1 MKLPMQP
8 IHLDSLGVARFAK
21 NRIVDDLLEFA
32 SSRGFGLNEI
42 AVGDYSDDE
51 HMQMAQL
58 IGYSVG
64 GYGELS
70 YVSDESFNSAHEKA
84 KELQK

>member
-8 IHLDSLGVARFAK
+8 IHLDSLGVARFTK

-32 SSRGFGLNEI
+32 ASRGFGLNEI
-42 AVGDYSDDE
+42 AAGDYSDYE

-58 IGYSVG
+58 IGYSLS

-70 YVSDESFNSAHEKA
+70 YVSDESFNSAHENA
-84 KELQK
+84 KGLQQ

>member
-1 MKLPMQP
+1 MNLPMQQ
-8 IHLDSLGVARFAK
+8 IHLDSLGVARFTK

-32 SSRGFGLNEI
+32 APRGFGLNEI
-42 AVGDYSDDE
+42 AAGDYSDDE

-58 IGYSVG
+58 IGYSVS

-70 YVSDESFNSAHEKA
+70 YVSDDSFNYANEKA
-84 KELQK
+84 MELQK